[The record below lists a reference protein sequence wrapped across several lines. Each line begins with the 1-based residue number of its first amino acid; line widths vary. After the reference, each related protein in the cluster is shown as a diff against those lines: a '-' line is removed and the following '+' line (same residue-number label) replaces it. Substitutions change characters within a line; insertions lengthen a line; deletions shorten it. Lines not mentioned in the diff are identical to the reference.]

1 MKFVIQEHLH
11 VYTYTCTLCSLTY
24 LLSVSVC
31 KNRVMACQQQHSDE
45 PVCENSVP
53 EASSSSGMLQ
63 IQYLYLATET
73 ADKLLVAFLSLFL

>member
-1 MKFVIQEHLH
+1 
-11 VYTYTCTLCSLTY
+11 
-24 LLSVSVC
+24 
-31 KNRVMACQQQHSDE
+31 MACQQQHSDE
-45 PVCENSVP
+45 PVSENSVP